1 MVFEPGRGGMWIVV
15 GEECWLLKE
24 RSGDRSLDSPL
35 SFSLSSE
42 WLRPDSVSLTM
53 RVQTST

>member
-1 MVFEPGRGGMWIVV
+1 MRIVV
-15 GEECWLLKE
+15 GKECWLQE
-24 RSGDRSLDSPL
+24 RSGGRSLDSPL

-42 WLRPDSVSLTM
+42 WLRPDSVSVTM